1 MNEDLLWIS
10 RFPRL
15 IIEQQSLSE
24 YWEVSYDKLEM
35 YNFFGVSILVQLSHL
50 SYGTVE
56 NSFKIPI
63 FFFQ

>member
-50 SYGTVE
+50 FYGTVE
-56 NSFKIPI
+56 KCLKSM
-63 FFFQ
+63 